1 MEWAGRFIPK
11 FQPSGI
17 RTQHHFAPYM
27 FSLLL
32 FTIVVLIYYGTD
44 IQCPRVLQG
53 LPLPG
58 FSALGSGSESGPE
71 RLPFALR
78 ETEGSCDLFK
88 GKWVWNNVTHPL
100 YKEEDCPYIDSQLSC
115 HANGRPDNSYQFW
128 RWQPDGCDL
137 PSFNAT
143 LILESIRGKRMLFV
157 GDSLNRGQFFSMVC
171 LVQSLI
177 PESERSMEYHDSLIT
192 FQAKSYNATIELYWA
207 PFLLE
212 SNSDNILTHKPRE
225 RIVRKDSIEK
235 HGEHWKGADI
245 MIFNTYIWWQ
255 TESDFKVLE
264 VRPACLNSVC
274 CELRLRRSE
283 SPTCWLLQCCC
294 GLRRPTAGCD
304 CWLAA
309 ACELVMLTTL
319 LKVYVRG
326 GLFEKAK
333 ELLAEL
339 EDLDGYAY
347 SIMISAF
354 CRAGLLDEAKQIAID
369 FEASSE
375 KFDVVILNT
384 MLCAYCRAGAWEGSF
399 EDERQHIVKLST
411 DEAYRMGIK
420 SMLNWVKKN
429 MDTKKTRVFF
439 TSMSPYHIMSAE
451 WGGKEG
457 GNCYNETTIISD
469 KTYWGSECSK
479 SMMQLTKDEFAKSEY
494 PVTVLNITQ
503 LSSYRKDAHLSIY
516 KKHWVPLTPEQVA
529 NPISYADCVHFCLPG
544 LQDTWNELLFAKLF
558 YP

>member
-44 IQCPRVLQG
+44 IQCPRVPQG

-71 RLPFALR
+71 MLPFALR
-78 ETEGSCDLFK
+78 ETKGSCDLFK

-264 VRPACLNSVC
+264 
-274 CELRLRRSE
+274 
-283 SPTCWLLQCCC
+283 
-294 GLRRPTAGCD
+294 
-304 CWLAA
+304 
-309 ACELVMLTTL
+309 
-319 LKVYVRG
+319 
-326 GLFEKAK
+326 
-333 ELLAEL
+333 
-339 EDLDGYAY
+339 
-347 SIMISAF
+347 
-354 CRAGLLDEAKQIAID
+354 
-369 FEASSE
+369 
-375 KFDVVILNT
+375 
-384 MLCAYCRAGAWEGSF
+384 GSF

-439 TSMSPYHIMSAE
+439 TSMSPYHIMSAG